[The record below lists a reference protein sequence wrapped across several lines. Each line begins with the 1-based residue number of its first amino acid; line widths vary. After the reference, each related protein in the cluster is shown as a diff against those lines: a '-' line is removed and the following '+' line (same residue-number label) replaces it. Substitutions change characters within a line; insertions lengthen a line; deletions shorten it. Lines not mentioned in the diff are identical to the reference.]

1 MTSSNNGNGGS
12 NGNGGGAA
20 GALRDPELDR
30 ARLRAVHQAL
40 SAGDIPTAGKLAEDA
55 LNDGI
60 DHPMVLN
67 LVAGRREEE
76 GRLEEALV
84 LLRRALAAAPDA
96 IGMMNAIGLVLNRL
110 GRFEEA
116 VAAYGEAL
124 AKAPDFA
131 PALANRATALM
142 ALARLNEARADYAAA
157 AAADPNNLL
166 AANGLAALA
175 LRRGDAAEA
184 RRQAEAVLAREP
196 GFPGAVTTLAGADLA
211 EGRPGAAEAALAM
224 LLGDARLDPIDRAMA
239 WGLRGDAL
247 DAMGRFAE
255 AFAAWQEAN
264 ALQRAHYAPDYD
276 GRPGTLAL
284 VRELTAAIAG
294 RRVPAAWGH
303 GGRSPA
309 KSHVFLVG
317 FPRSGTTLL
326 EQVLEEHPDVTT
338 MAEKE
343 GLVDATRQW
352 LADADRVARFC
363 EAEDEALEPFRDAYW
378 RRVAAEGADPA
389 GRVFVDKHP
398 FNTFKLPLIA
408 RLFPDARVLFA
419 RRDPRDTVLSCFR
432 QRFQMT
438 DPVWQMLTMEGT
450 AELYAAT
457 MAMAEAS
464 EQAFGLFT
472 HDVRLE
478 ALIADFDGETK
489 AVCNFI
495 GVPWDERMRDFAANV
510 ASRGVFT
517 PSGPQLARG
526 LNAQGVGKWRDY
538 AAEMAPVMEVLAPW
552 VARFGAS

>member
-1 MTSSNNGNGGS
+1 MTSSNGNGGS
-12 NGNGGGAA
+12 GA
-20 GALRDPELDR
+20 GVRDPELDR
-30 ARLRAVHQAL
+30 ARLRAVHNAL
-40 SAGDIPTAGKLAEDA
+40 TSGDIPTAGKLAEDA

-76 GRLEEALV
+76 GRLDEALA
-84 LLRRALAAAPDA
+84 LLRRALAAAPEA
-96 IGMMNAIGLVLNRL
+96 IGIMNAIGLCLNRM
-110 GRFEEA
+110 GRYEEA

-142 ALARLNEARADYAAA
+142 ALARLNEARADYEAAA
-157 AAADPNNLL
+157 AIDPGNPI

-175 LRRGDAAEA
+175 LRRGEAAEA
-184 RRQAEAVLAREP
+184 RRLAEAVLALEP
-196 GFPGAVTTLAGADLA
+196 GFPAAVMTLAGADIA
-211 EGRPGAAEAALAM
+211 EGRPGAAELMLAG
-224 LLGDARLDPIDRAMA
+224 LTGDARLDMLDRAIA

-247 DAMGRFAE
+247 DALGRFAE
-255 AFAAWQEAN
+255 AFSAWGESN
-264 ALQRAHYAPDYD
+264 ALQRAHYAPVFA
-276 GRPGTLAL
+276 GRLGTLAL
-284 VRELTAAIAG
+284 VRELTAALAG
-294 RRVPAAWGH
+294 RRIPAAWGH

-317 FPRSGTTLL
+317 FPRSGTTLI

-338 MAEKE
+338 LAEKE
-343 GLVDATRQW
+343 GLIDATRDW
-352 LADADRVARFC
+352 LADAAVFARFC
-363 EAEDEALEPFRDAYW
+363 EADDAALEPYRDAYW
-378 RRVAAEGADPA
+378 RRVAEEGADPA

-432 QRFQMT
+432 HRFQMT
-438 DPVWQMLTMEGT
+438 DPVWQMLSLEGA

-464 EQAFGLFT
+464 EEAFGLFT
-472 HDVRLE
+472 HPVQLE
-478 ALIADFDGETK
+478 AMIADFDGETK
-489 AVCNFI
+489 AICDFI

-510 ASRGVFT
+510 AARGVFT

-538 AAEMAPVMEVLAPW
+538 AGEMAAVMPVLAPW

>member
-1 MTSSNNGNGGS
+1 MTSSNGSNGS
-12 NGNGGGAA
+12 NGNGGG
-20 GALRDPELDR
+20 GGGTGVRDPELDR

-40 SAGDIPTAGKLAEDA
+40 TAGDIPTAGKLAEDA

-67 LVAGRREEE
+67 LVAGRREAE
-76 GRLEEALV
+76 GRLEEALA
-84 LLRRALAAAPDA
+84 LLQRALAAAPGA
-96 IGMMNAIGLVLNRL
+96 VGILNAIGLCLTRL
-110 GRFEEA
+110 GRFDEA
-116 VAAYGEAL
+116 VATYGEAL

-131 PALANRATALM
+131 PAFANRATALM
-142 ALARLNEARADYAAA
+142 ALARLNEAQADYRAAA
-157 AAADPNNLL
+157 AIDPGNLI

-196 GFPGAVTTLAGADLA
+196 DFPAAVLTLAGADIA
-211 EGRPGAAEAALAM
+211 EGRPGPAEAMLAGTI
-224 LLGDARLDPIDRAMA
+224 GDSRLDPLDRAFA

-247 DAMGRFAE
+247 DALGRFPE
-255 AFAAWQEAN
+255 AFAAWREAN
-264 ALQRAHYAPDYD
+264 ALQRVHYAPEYG

-284 VRELTAAIAG
+284 VRELTAALAG

-326 EQVLEEHPDVTT
+326 EQVLEEHPEITT
-338 MAEKE
+338 LAEKE

-352 LADADRVARFC
+352 LADAGRIARFC
-363 EAEDEALEPFRDAYW
+363 EADDEALEPFRDAYW

-438 DPVWQMLTMEGT
+438 DPVWQMLSLEGT

-464 EQAFGLFT
+464 EAAFGLFT

-489 AVCNFI
+489 AVCDFI

-510 ASRGVFT
+510 AGRGVFT

-538 AAEMAPVMEVLAPW
+538 AEEMEPVLEVLAPW
-552 VARFGAS
+552 VARFGVS